1 MIDKT
6 MYSLKKAARIV
17 GATERNIRLW
27 ATQMLGEVL
36 TMPPGSSP
44 EKNKRVYQVRLVNA
58 RNLLQ
63 LAACSALR
71 YLKTVRS
78 GHWAAMID
86 GRSSYVYIHPESEG
100 WQPGEAGEVADQLAQ
115 HESMLVL
122 NVRALEGRVTPERR
136 KIEERLDRELGEI
149 DARAERALRE
159 MGARADKRH
168 RGQRARTGRGG
179 HG

>member
-27 ATQMLGEVL
+27 ATQMLGEVR

-78 GHWAAMID
+78 GHSAAMID
-86 GRSSYVYIHPESEG
+86 RRGGSPE
-100 WQPGEAGEVADQLAQ
+100 
-115 HESMLVL
+115 
-122 NVRALEGRVTPERR
+122 
-136 KIEERLDRELGEI
+136 K
-149 DARAERALRE
+149 
-159 MGARADKRH
+159 
-168 RGQRARTGRGG
+168 RARSLISSLNMRACWC
-179 HG
+179 